1 MNISEIKKWSKEKV
15 KGKRWSILAA
25 IIVTSLLTSLSF
37 GARTSDDSFIYIN
50 IGWVFYVVE
59 VGLAYYMVNFITDK
73 KYSIDDLFHFSKDF
87 IKALLVNL
95 LSALFVFLWSLLFII
110 PGIIKSLSYSLI
122 PMIMSDEKY
131 KDLGYMD
138 ILKLSQ
144 DMMKGHKWEFFVLGL
159 SFMGW
164 HILSIFT
171 LFILELWISPYQQVA
186 ITKFLYEIK
195 KDYENNNK
203 LQ

>member
-37 GARTSDDSFIYIN
+37 GTRTSDDSFIYIN

-159 SFMGW
+159 SFIGW
-164 HILSIFT
+164 HILAVFT

-195 KDYENNNK
+195 KDYEKNNK